1 MKDKEKQ
8 ILAITQD
15 LSDCLEYDIEDSS
28 VVDTYDTA
36 YKLANKGWV
45 KLSENNVVL
54 LKSEYDKLQTENKRL
69 FYQNCNLKIE
79 NKNLKEDLD
88 IEVLKSKETAEKIIV
103 KIKQF
108 LSSVETVVGDDKYSL
123 YPEIGY
129 KCSEVDDFL
138 DEFEK

>member
-108 LSSVETVVGDDKYSL
+108 LSSVETMVGDDKYSL

>member
-103 KIKQF
+103 KIKGF
-108 LSSVETVVGDDKYSL
+108 AITPIIAIIPNKF
-123 YPEIGY
+123 
-129 KCSEVDDFL
+129 K
-138 DEFEK
+138 